1 MASFDDYVKFFT
13 SVNKQIIS
21 DEDDG
26 ELQIQSIYH
35 PILKKVKEKILQS
48 TIIFLPQCEIV
59 LLQVFSAEL
68 LLANV
73 SSS

>member
-1 MASFDDYVKFFT
+1 MKFFS

-26 ELQIQSIYH
+26 ESQIQSIYH
-35 PILKKVKEKILQS
+35 PILEKVKERILQS
-48 TIIFLPQCEIV
+48 TIIFLPHSEIA
-59 LLQVFSAEL
+59 LLQVFSAEQ

-73 SSS
+73 SSNENC